1 MIKPLCL
8 IVDDEADLREL
19 ALRSL
24 LPLDIECLTAKN
36 LEEAY
41 EILNQHGDRIDFSL
55 VDIKLPDGNGID
67 FVKEIQKKSPQTH
80 VAVVTAYGNHELNAL
95 AVQAGASDFLNKPI
109 DLGKLRSL
117 VRNVLKAKEERA
129 LNLFANRS
137 TQILNRFVGKSATI
151 ELVKEKVKKIARG
164 QAPVYIRGESGSG
177 KEVVARII
185 HDLSPRHE
193 QDFVPVNCGAIPND
207 LMESEFFGYKKGAFT
222 GAGYDKQGLF
232 QIAHKGTLFL
242 DEVAELPLH
251 MQVKLLRAIQE
262 NRIRPLGHHQE
273 IPVDVRILSA
283 SHRDLAALVREGKFR
298 EDLFYRI
305 NVIEL
310 CVPPLRDHPEDIT
323 DLVHKILNS
332 LTSNPRY
339 HFDNSSPLQIS
350 GKAMNALLQYDFP
363 GNVRELENILERAA
377 TLCEKNLIQV
387 DDLQLP
393 ERHASEPMENL
404 LDPRLDGI
412 EKATILDALT
422 RVEWNK
428 THAAKLLGI
437 SLSKLRYRMQR
448 LNLND
453 KSPGKSVENNK

>member
-1 MIKPLCL
+1 MIKPRCL

-24 LPLDIECLTAKN
+24 LPLDIECHTAKN

-41 EILNQHGDRIDFSL
+41 GILEQYSERLDFCL
-55 VDIKLPDGNGID
+55 TDVRLPDGNGID
-67 FVKEIQKKSPQTH
+67 LVKAIQKVSPQTH
-80 VAVVTAYGNHELNAL
+80 IAVVTAYGNLELNAT

-109 DLGKLRSL
+109 DIKKLRTL
-117 VRNVLKAKEERA
+117 VSNSLKAKEEKNIA
-129 LNLFANRS
+129 LLVTRS
-137 TQILNRFVGKSATI
+137 QHVLDRFIGKSSLIDA
-151 ELVKEKVKKIARG
+151 VKEKVKKIARG

-177 KEVVARII
+177 KEVIARIV
-185 HDLSPRHE
+185 HDLSPRYE
-193 QDFVPVNCGAIPND
+193 QSFVPVNCGAIPND

-222 GAGYDKQGLF
+222 GALYDKQGLF
-232 QIAHKGTLFL
+232 QIANKGTLFL

-262 NRIRPLGHHQE
+262 SQIRPVGGHQE
-273 IPVDVRILSA
+273 IAVDVRILSA
-283 SHRDLAALVREGKFR
+283 SHRDLASLVREGKFR

-310 CVPPLRDHPEDIT
+310 CIPALREHPEDVAE
-323 DLVHKILNS
+323 LANKILNM
-332 LTSNPRY
+332 LTTNARY
-339 HFDNSSPLQIS
+339 HFDSGTPLKLS
-350 GKAMNALLQYDFP
+350 EAAMNALLQYNFP

-377 TLCEKNLIQV
+377 TLCEDSLIQV
-387 DDLQLP
+387 EDLQLP
-393 ERHASEPMENL
+393 NQNATSAPMENL

-412 EKATILDALT
+412 EKATILDALS
-422 RVEWNK
+422 RVDWNK

-448 LNLND
+448 LNLKD
-453 KSPGKSVENNK
+453 KS

>member
-1 MIKPLCL
+1 MIKPRCL

-24 LPLDIECLTAKN
+24 LPLNIECLTAKN

-41 EILNQHGDRIDFSL
+41 DILGQFKDSIDFCL
-55 VDIKLPDGNGID
+55 TDIRLPDGNGLD
-67 FVKEIQKKSPQTH
+67 FVKEMQQVSPQTH
-80 VAVVTAYGNHELNAL
+80 IAVVTAYGNYELNAI
-95 AVQAGASDFLNKPI
+95 AMQAGASDFLNKPI
-109 DLGKLRSL
+109 DLSKLRTL
-117 VRNVLKAKEERA
+117 VRNSLKSKEEKN
-129 LNLFANRS
+129 LNLFSNRTS
-137 TQILNRFVGKSATI
+137 QILNRFVGKSATI
-151 ELVKEKVKKIARG
+151 DAVKEKVKKIARG

-177 KEVVARII
+177 KEVIARII

-222 GAGYDKQGLF
+222 GALHDKQGLF
-232 QIAHKGTLFL
+232 QAAHKGTLFL

-262 NRIRPLGHHQE
+262 NQIRPLGSHQE
-273 IPVDVRILSA
+273 VPVDVRILSA
-283 SHRDLAALVREGKFR
+283 SHRDLASLVREGKFR

-310 CVPPLRDHPEDIT
+310 CIPPLREHPEDIAE
-323 DLVHKILNS
+323 LANNILNA
-332 LTSNPRY
+332 LTSSPRY
-339 HFDNSSPLQIS
+339 HFDDSSPLQIS
-350 GKAMNALLQYDFP
+350 EKAMSALLQYDFP

-377 TLCEKNLIQV
+377 TLCEKSLIQV

-393 ERHASEPMENL
+393 NRHVAEHMENL
-404 LDPRLDGI
+404 LDPRLEGI
-412 EKATILDALT
+412 EKATILNALA

-428 THAAKLLGI
+428 THAARLLGI

-448 LNLND
+448 LNLKD
-453 KSPGKSVENNK
+453 KS

>member
-1 MIKPLCL
+1 MIKPRCL

-41 EILNQHGDRIDFSL
+41 EILNQHGTGIDFCL
-55 VDIKLPDGNGID
+55 VDIRLPDGNGLD
-67 FVKEIQKKSPQTH
+67 FVKAMQQISPQTH
-80 VAVVTAYGNHELNAL
+80 IAVVTAYGNHLNAQ

-109 DLGKLRSL
+109 DLVKLRTL
-117 VRNVLKAKEERA
+117 VRNALKAKEEKNLHVYSNRA
-129 LNLFANRS
+129 
-137 TQILNRFVGKSATI
+137 TQILDRFVGKSVPIDA
-151 ELVKEKVKKIARG
+151 LKEKVKKIARG

-177 KEVVARII
+177 KEVIARII

-222 GAGYDKQGLF
+222 GALYDKQGLF

-262 NRIRPLGHHQE
+262 NQIRPLGSHQE

-283 SHRDLAALVREGKFR
+283 SHRDLGSLVREGKFR

-310 CVPPLRDHPEDIT
+310 CIPALREHPEDIAE
-323 DLVHKILNS
+323 LAYKILNT

-339 HFDNSSPLQIS
+339 HFDDSTPLQIS
-350 GKAMNALLQYDFP
+350 DSAMDALLQYNFP

-377 TLCEKNLIQV
+377 TLCEQGLIQV
-387 DDLQLP
+387 EDLQLP
-393 ERHASEPMENL
+393 NRHHVAEPMENR

-422 RVEWNK
+422 RMEWNK

-437 SLSKLRYRMQR
+437 SLSKLRYRMYR
-448 LNLND
+448 LNLKD
-453 KSPGKSVENNK
+453 KP

>member
-1 MIKPLCL
+1 MIKPRCL

-41 EILNQHGDRIDFSL
+41 EILNQHGDSIDFSL
-55 VDIKLPDGNGID
+55 VDIRLPDGNGLD
-67 FVKEIQKKSPQTH
+67 FVKAMQQVSPQTH
-80 VAVVTAYGNHELNAL
+80 IAVVTAYDNHLNAQ

-109 DLGKLRSL
+109 DLGKLRTL
-117 VRNVLKAKEERA
+117 VRNALKAKEEKG
-129 LNLFANRS
+129 LNLFSNRS
-137 TQILNRFVGKSATI
+137 TKILDRFTGKSASI
-151 ELVKEKVKKIARG
+151 DAVKEKVKKIARG

-177 KEVVARII
+177 KEVIARII

-222 GAGYDKQGLF
+222 GALYDKQGLF
-232 QIAHKGTLFL
+232 QIANKGTLFL

-262 NRIRPLGHHQE
+262 NQIRPLGSHQE

-283 SHRDLAALVREGKFR
+283 SHRDLSSLVREGKFR

-310 CVPPLRDHPEDIT
+310 CIPPLREHPEDIAE
-323 DLVHKILNS
+323 LVNKILNT
-332 LTSNPRY
+332 LTSSPRY
-339 HFDNSSPLQIS
+339 HFDDGSPLQIS
-350 GKAMNALLQYDFP
+350 EKAMKALLQYDFP

-377 TLCEKNLIQV
+377 TLCEKSLIQI

-393 ERHASEPMENL
+393 NRHIAEQMENR

-448 LNLND
+448 LNLKD
-453 KSPGKSVENNK
+453 KP

>member
-1 MIKPLCL
+1 MIKPRCL

-41 EILNQHGDRIDFSL
+41 EILNQHGTGIDFCL
-55 VDIKLPDGNGID
+55 VDIRLPDGNGLD
-67 FVKEIQKKSPQTH
+67 FVKAIQQISPQTH
-80 VAVVTAYGNHELNAL
+80 IAVVTAYGNHLNAQ

-109 DLGKLRSL
+109 DLVKLRTL
-117 VRNVLKAKEERA
+117 VRNALKAKEEKNLNVYSNRA
-129 LNLFANRS
+129 
-137 TQILNRFVGKSATI
+137 TQILDRFVGKSAPI
-151 ELVKEKVKKIARG
+151 DAVKEKVKKIARG
-164 QAPVYIRGESGSG
+164 QAPIYIRGESGSG
-177 KEVVARII
+177 KEVIARII

-222 GAGYDKQGLF
+222 GALYDKQGLF

-262 NRIRPLGHHQE
+262 NQIRPLGSHQE

-283 SHRDLAALVREGKFR
+283 SHRDLGSLVREGKFR

-310 CVPPLRDHPEDIT
+310 CIPALREHSEDIAE
-323 DLVHKILNS
+323 LAYKILDT

-339 HFDNSSPLQIS
+339 HFDDRVPLQIS
-350 GKAMNALLQYDFP
+350 DSAMDALLQYNFP

-377 TLCEKNLIQV
+377 TLCEQSLIQV
-387 DDLQLP
+387 EDLQLP
-393 ERHASEPMENL
+393 NRHHIAEPMENR
-404 LDPRLDGI
+404 LDPRLEGI
-412 EKATILDALT
+412 EKATILEALT
-422 RVEWNK
+422 RMEWNK

-437 SLSKLRYRMQR
+437 SLSKLRYRMYR
-448 LNLND
+448 LNLKD
-453 KSPGKSVENNK
+453 KP

>member
-1 MIKPLCL
+1 MIKPRCL

-41 EILNQHGDRIDFSL
+41 EILNQHGTSIDFSL
-55 VDIKLPDGNGID
+55 VDIRLPDGNGLD
-67 FVKEIQKKSPQTH
+67 FVKTMQQVSPHTH
-80 VAVVTAYGNHELNAL
+80 IAVVTAYGNHLNAE

-109 DLGKLRSL
+109 DLVKLRTL
-117 VRNVLKAKEERA
+117 VRNALKAKEEKN
-129 LNLFANRS
+129 LNLFSDRT
-137 TQILNRFVGKSATI
+137 TQILDRFVGKSAPI
-151 ELVKEKVKKIARG
+151 DAVKEKVKKIARG

-177 KEVVARII
+177 KEVIARII

-222 GAGYDKQGLF
+222 GALYDKQGLF

-262 NRIRPLGHHQE
+262 NQIRPLGSHQE

-283 SHRDLAALVREGKFR
+283 SHRDLVSLVREGKFR

-310 CVPPLRDHPEDIT
+310 YIPALREHPEDIFE
-323 DLVHKILNS
+323 LAHKILNT
-332 LTSNPRY
+332 LTSSPRY
-339 HFDNSSPLQIS
+339 HFDDSTPLQIS
-350 GKAMNALLQYDFP
+350 DNAMDALLQYNFP

-377 TLCEKNLIQV
+377 TLCEKSLIQV
-387 DDLQLP
+387 EDLQLP
-393 ERHASEPMENL
+393 NHQHVAEPMENR

-422 RVEWNK
+422 RMEWNK

-437 SLSKLRYRMQR
+437 SLSKLRYRMYR
-448 LNLND
+448 LNLKD
-453 KSPGKSVENNK
+453 KP

>member
-1 MIKPLCL
+1 MIKPRCL

-41 EILNQHGDRIDFSL
+41 EILHQHGDSIDFCL
-55 VDIKLPDGNGID
+55 TDIRLPDGNGLD
-67 FVKEIQKKSPQTH
+67 LVKAMQQTSPQTH
-80 VAVVTAYGNHELNAL
+80 IAVVTAYGNYELNAL

-109 DLGKLRSL
+109 DLNKLRTL
-117 VRNVLKAKEERA
+117 VRNALKSKEEKN
-129 LNLFANRS
+129 LNLFSGRAK
-137 TQILNRFVGKSATI
+137 QILDRFVGKSATI
-151 ELVKEKVKKIARG
+151 DAVKEKVKKIARG

-222 GAGYDKQGLF
+222 GALYDKQGLF
-232 QIAHKGTLFL
+232 QIANKGTLFL

-262 NRIRPLGHHQE
+262 NQIRPLGGHQE

-283 SHRDLAALVREGKFR
+283 SHRDLASLVREGKFR

-310 CVPPLRDHPEDIT
+310 CIPPLREHPEDIAE
-323 DLVHKILNS
+323 LAHKILNT
-332 LTSNPRY
+332 LTSSPRY
-339 HFDNSSPLQIS
+339 HFEESSPLQIS
-350 GKAMNALLQYDFP
+350 DNAMNALLQYDFP

-377 TLCEKNLIQV
+377 TLCEKSLIQI

-393 ERHASEPMENL
+393 NRHVSEHMENL

-412 EKATILDALT
+412 EKATILDALS

-448 LNLND
+448 LNLKD
-453 KSPGKSVENNK
+453 KP

>member
-1 MIKPLCL
+1 MIKPRCL

-41 EILNQHGDRIDFSL
+41 EILNQHGDSIDFSL
-55 VDIKLPDGNGID
+55 VDIRLPDGNGLD
-67 FVKEIQKKSPQTH
+67 FVKAMQQVSPQTH
-80 VAVVTAYGNHELNAL
+80 IAVVTAYDNHLNAQ

-109 DLGKLRSL
+109 DLGKLRTL
-117 VRNVLKAKEERA
+117 VRNALKAKEEKG
-129 LNLFANRS
+129 LNLFSNRS
-137 TQILNRFVGKSATI
+137 TKILDRFAGKSATI
-151 ELVKEKVKKIARG
+151 DAVKEKVKKIARG

-177 KEVVARII
+177 KEVIARII

-222 GAGYDKQGLF
+222 GALYDKQGLF
-232 QIAHKGTLFL
+232 QIANKGTLFL

-262 NRIRPLGHHQE
+262 NQIRPLGSHQE
-273 IPVDVRILSA
+273 TPVDVRILSA
-283 SHRDLAALVREGKFR
+283 SHRDLSSLVREGKFR

-310 CVPPLRDHPEDIT
+310 CIPPLREHPEDIAE
-323 DLVHKILNS
+323 LVNKILNT
-332 LTSNPRY
+332 LTSSPRY
-339 HFDNSSPLQIS
+339 HFDDSSPLQIS
-350 GKAMNALLQYDFP
+350 EKAMKVLLQYDFP

-377 TLCEKNLIQV
+377 TLCEKSLIQI

-393 ERHASEPMENL
+393 NRHIAEQMENL

-448 LNLND
+448 LNLKD
-453 KSPGKSVENNK
+453 KPQ